1 MRDTKKNIH
10 YNSMKSIHF
19 TAHRKKGCQFLIK
32 AEFLLARSIKII
44 LFLVESTGCNDKFL

>member
-1 MRDTKKNIH
+1 MRDTKKNIR

-19 TAHRKKGCQFLIK
+19 TAHRTKACQFLIK
-32 AEFLLARSIKII
+32 VEFLLARSIKII